1 MITDKVSITKTPPT
15 INSKTS
21 FFRRIANVPKAAPVD
36 NEPTSP
42 IKISAGLAR
51 SKGTRLKKLGKTG
64 IKSALCYKKVN
75 LLLSNKF

>member
-1 MITDKVSITKTPPT
+1 VSLPT
-15 INSKTS
+15 AIC
-21 FFRRIANVPKAAPVD
+21 P
-36 NEPTSP
+36 SP
-42 IKISAGLAR
+42 IRDKISAGLAR